1 MEQLDSQMRIHI
13 LYKRFLRDEHN
24 GSKAR
29 NDANPRPTLR
39 NGVHRIYLAAPHD
52 AQTGP
57 EVQTG
62 LSLRL

>member
-1 MEQLDSQMRIHI
+1 
-13 LYKRFLRDEHN
+13 LRDEHN